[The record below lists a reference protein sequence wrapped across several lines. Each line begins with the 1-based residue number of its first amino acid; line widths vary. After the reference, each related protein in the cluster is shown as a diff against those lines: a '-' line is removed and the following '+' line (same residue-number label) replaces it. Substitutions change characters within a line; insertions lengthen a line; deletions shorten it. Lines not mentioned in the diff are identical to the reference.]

1 MYDIVSVGDATL
13 DVFLDLNEAS
23 VSCDINTENCQLC
36 LTYADKIPVEKV
48 TKIPGAGNGSNNAV
62 GSSRLGMRAAMV
74 SIIGDD
80 EVGKMIKQ
88 NWKNEDVNVKHV
100 VTDKK
105 RGSNYST
112 VLNFKGERTILVYH
126 EPRTYRFPKDLGKAE
141 WVYYTSLAAGSEKM
155 HSALLSYVKKYKA
168 KLAFQPGTFQLKL
181 GAEKLKPLIAA
192 SEVVFVNKEEAQRII
207 DGNVK
212 DMKDLLTY
220 LRAMGCK
227 IAVITDGPNGA
238 YAYDGDKYLH
248 LGIYDTPVVERTG
261 VGDSFA
267 TAFVA
272 ARHYGHDVAEAMRWG
287 TMNSSSVVQKIGPQE
302 GLLTRAK
309 LLKGLKTFTA
319 QPTEF

>member
-62 GSSRLGMRAAMV
+62 GSSRLGMKVAMV
-74 SIIGDD
+74 GIIGAD
-80 EVGKMIKQ
+80 EVGDMIVK
-88 NWKNEDVNVKHV
+88 NWKNEKVSVKHV
-100 VTDKK
+100 IRDKK

-126 EPRTYRFPKDLGKAE
+126 EPRDYRFPKGLGKSE
-141 WVYYTSLAAGSEKM
+141 WIYYTSLGNGSEKM
-155 HSALLSYVKKYKA
+155 HAALLAYVKKYKV

-181 GAEKLKPLIAA
+181 GAAKLKPLIAA
-192 SEVVFVNKEEAQRII
+192 SEVMFVNKEEAERILGEGI
-207 DGNVK
+207 K
-212 DMKDLLTY
+212 PMKDLLTY
-220 LRAMGCK
+220 LHDMGCK
-227 IAVITDGPNGA
+227 IAVITDGPKGA
-238 YAYDGDKYLH
+238 YAYDGERYLH

-272 ARHYGHDVAEAMRWG
+272 ARHYGKDLAEAMRWG
-287 TMNSSSVVQKIGPQE
+287 TVNSASVVQKIGPQE
-302 GLLTRAK
+302 GLLTRTKLAK
-309 LLKGLKTFTA
+309 DLKIFTT
-319 QPTEF
+319 QPTEL